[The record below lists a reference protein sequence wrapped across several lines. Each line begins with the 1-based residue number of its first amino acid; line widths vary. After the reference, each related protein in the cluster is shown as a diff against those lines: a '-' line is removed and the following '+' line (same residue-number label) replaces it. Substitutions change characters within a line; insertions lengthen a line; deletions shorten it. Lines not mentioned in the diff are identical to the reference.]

1 VKVYF
6 SEIFEVEPSV
16 LDEYGAF
23 NVSLLTDLPLFVDP
37 FLLFHSENPEYQELH
52 NEIIEYLRL
61 LKDKAGQASFS
72 KGLARAYYCFP
83 EVKQTWLGF
92 SESGND
98 GRGLGMKFARA
109 LHANL
114 NDLFKDFGQERVTQ
128 QSHLEKLCL
137 IEEGVGRDNISDF
150 TLNLIRNYITEYT
163 QTFAKKYLKQDHL
176 KTFAINR
183 ARFNYKT
190 GQWEM
195 RRFTL
200 PSFNGDYVLLVPR
213 DLLTR
218 DETWINKS
226 DLISDFEAIPQ
237 AIEDD
242 TLRQSV
248 NDYFRGRLVANP
260 KKEDRE
266 TAAMDT
272 LRAFPQLID
281 FYIKLKEEHGD
292 QAIVLSG
299 ENVEVS
305 EQLFVRSC
313 GELIEKLKP
322 EGFYDVGDSS
332 KQECM
337 RRIQFFKDVIEK
349 KDGWRI
355 FFVDGKPVRREKDAQ
370 IMFKLVWYAS
380 LFDVN
385 SEVNNGRGPVDF
397 KVSIGSSD
405 SALVEFKLASNSQLA
420 RNIERQV
427 EIYKQASDTPHAI
440 TVVIFFTED
449 QGRKTEK
456 ILKANGVLDSA
467 DYVLIDA
474 RDDNKVSASKA

>member
-1 VKVYF
+1 MYF

-23 NVSLLTDLPLFVDP
+23 NVCLLTDLPLFVDP

-52 NEIIEYLRL
+52 GEIIEYLRF
-61 LKDKAGQASFS
+61 LKDKAAQTTFS
-72 KGLARAYYCFP
+72 NGLAKAYYCFP

-163 QTFAKKYLKQDHL
+163 QTFAKQHLKPDHL
-176 KTFAINR
+176 KTFAVNR
-183 ARFNYKT
+183 ARFNYTT
-190 GQWEM
+190 GQWET

-200 PSFNGDYVLLVPR
+200 PFFNGDYVLLVPR

-237 AIEDD
+237 SIGDD
-242 TLRQSV
+242 ALRQSV
-248 NDYFRGRLVANP
+248 NDYFRGRLVQNP

-266 TAAMDT
+266 RAAMDT
-272 LRAFPQLID
+272 LRAFPELID
-281 FYIKLKEEHGD
+281 FYIKLKEDHGD

-299 ENVEVS
+299 ENVEIS
-305 EQLFVRSC
+305 EQLFIRSC
-313 GELIEKLKP
+313 GELIDKLKP

-337 RRIQFFKDVIEK
+337 KRIQFFKDVIEK

-420 RNIERQV
+420 RNLEKQV
-427 EIYKQASDTPHAI
+427 EIYKQASETPHAI
-440 TVVIFFTED
+440 TVILYFTEE
-449 QGRKTEK
+449 QRQKTEK
-456 ILKANGVLDSA
+456 VLKANGVLDSA